1 MFCPSLKNGWGFTDT
16 KTKIMT
22 EQQEKLTSV
31 EYLLDIIEDLLND
44 KYPYDLSILN
54 EISINA
60 WAKCEKELKVSFEKG
75 FDEGVKHINQL
86 IMSDEKF
93 PF

>member
-1 MFCPSLKNGWGFTDT
+1 
-16 KTKIMT
+16 MT
-22 EQQEKLTSV
+22 EQEERQMSI
-31 EYLLDIIEDLLND
+31 EYLVKKIEQLEKDLIAAEEHR
-44 KYPYDLSILN
+44 KRSVKI
-54 EISINA
+54 E
-60 WAKCEKELKVSFEKG
+60 FEKG

>member
-1 MFCPSLKNGWGFTDT
+1 M
-16 KTKIMT
+16 
-22 EQQEKLTSV
+22 
-31 EYLLDIIEDLLND
+31 ND
-44 KYPYDLSILN
+44 KNLDRQADNMLDNVNDTISLLVRKIEQLEKDLIEAEEHRERSVKI
-54 EISINA
+54 E
-60 WAKCEKELKVSFEKG
+60 FEKG